1 MILPRASLWLPARSL
16 AGLIALAGCG
26 LAHAFEPATPELPG
40 ALERVVNALNARI
53 HELDA
58 ERHALGERLREL
70 PTLSVGRQGEQI
82 GYHTPFIDDPDAAHT
97 MLVDLGHEQA
107 VDLVALVPVSAVFQG
122 ETISGYGFP
131 RRFRVETARESSFT
145 DANVVFAA
153 DDDDVMSPGSY
164 PLVWRFPERI
174 ARYVRITV
182 TRPWQ
187 RSDGRYLTALG
198 ELAVL
203 QANRVISVGARVTGP
218 MLESFPTWSI
228 NNLVDGQTDLGLPVS
243 REASVANGFRSDVSP
258 SPYTRRWI
266 ELDLGRERPL
276 DAVHLIPAH
285 PIDAPNRQAHGFPTR
300 FRVLAYPE
308 DRLAPARPL
317 ADFSRSPFPNPGD
330 NPVIVPA
337 AGQRARYVRIEAEE
351 LRTVSGGDRT
361 YALALSELQVYS
373 EGRNLAPAGS
383 VTASDVITGS
393 ARYAEVWSPVFLVD
407 GFSSQNRLIELDAW
421 LLGLDERRRV
431 ERRIAALA
439 MEQRRERERTTTRLF
454 GTTVGLLGLVAI
466 AVPVSIYR
474 RRRELAAQRAVLR
487 ARIARDLHDDIGS
500 RLGGMRLISEALI
513 HEPNLPPAAR
523 EDVGF
528 MHRSIRESID
538 AMRDIVWLLDRQQ
551 GTAREL
557 VTHMRQVV
565 TDTLGHV
572 AVGFETDGDIPEA
585 PLEMELRRHVLFAFK
600 EALANCAKHAQARN
614 VSCRVTCTDR
624 TLRFTV
630 EDDGRGFD
638 RSATRGGHGLN
649 NLAQRAAA
657 VDGTVRIESA
667 PGRGTTIGFT
677 ASLQGGKHRI
687 S

>member
-1 MILPRASLWLPARSL
+1 VITPRAFLRLLSCSL
-16 AGLIALAGCG
+16 AGLFALAGCG
-26 LAHAFEPATPELPG
+26 LVHALEPATPELPS
-40 ALERVVNALNARI
+40 ALERVVDALNSRL

-58 ERHALGERLREL
+58 ERHTLGERLREL
-70 PTLSVGRQGEQI
+70 PTLSFGLRGEPI
-82 GYHTPFIDDPDAAHT
+82 GYHTRFFDDPEAPHT
-97 MLVDLGHEQA
+97 VLVDLGREQA

-122 ETISGYGFP
+122 ETIAGYGFP
-131 RRFRVETARESSFT
+131 RRFRVETARERSFA
-145 DANVVFAA
+145 DASTVFAS

-164 PLVWRFPERI
+164 PLVWRFPERL

-182 TRPWQ
+182 TRQWQ

-203 QANRVISVGARVTGP
+203 RANRIVSVGAHVTGRRI
-218 MLESFPTWSI
+218 ESFPTWSI
-228 NNLVDGQTDLGLPVS
+228 HNLIDGQTDLGLPVS
-243 REASVANGFRSDVSP
+243 REASVTNGFRSDVSP
-258 SPYTRRWI
+258 SPYTRKWI

-285 PIDAPNRQAHGFPTR
+285 PIDAPNRHAHGFPTR

-308 DRLAPARPL
+308 DRQAPPRPL
-317 ADFSRSPFPNPGD
+317 ADFSQSPFPNPGD

-337 AGQRARYVRIEAEE
+337 AGHRARYVRIEAEE
-351 LRTVSGGDRT
+351 LRAVSGGGRT

-383 VTASDVITGS
+383 ITASDVITGS
-393 ARYAEVWSPVFLVD
+393 ARLAEVWSPAFLID
-407 GFSSQNRLIELDAW
+407 GFSSQNRLIEPDAW
-421 LLGLDERRRV
+421 LLGLDERRRI
-431 ERRIAALA
+431 ESRIAALA
-439 MEQRRERERTTTRLF
+439 GAQRRDRARTTTLLV
-454 GTTVGLLGLVAI
+454 GTTVGLLALVAI

-474 RRRELAAQRAVLR
+474 RRRELAAQRAALR
-487 ARIARDLHDDIGS
+487 VRIARDLHDDIGS

-528 MHRSIRESID
+528 MHRAIREALD
-538 AMRDIVWLLDRQQ
+538 AMRDIVWLLDRHQ

-557 VTHMRQVV
+557 VAHMRQVA

-572 AVGFETDGDIPEA
+572 AVRFETDGETPDA

-600 EALANCAKHAQARN
+600 EALANCAKHAQAHN

-630 EDDGRGFD
+630 ADDGRGFD
-638 RSATRGGHGLN
+638 RSANCGGHGLN

-657 VDGTVRIESA
+657 VAGTVRIESA
-667 PGRGTTIGFT
+667 PGRGTTVDFA
-677 ASLQGGKHRI
+677 ASLPGGKDRR